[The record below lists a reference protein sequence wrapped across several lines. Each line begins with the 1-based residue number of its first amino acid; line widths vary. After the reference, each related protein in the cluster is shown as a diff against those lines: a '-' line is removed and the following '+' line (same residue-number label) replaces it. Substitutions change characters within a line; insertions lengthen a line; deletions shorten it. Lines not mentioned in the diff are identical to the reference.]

1 MFGLPLHSV
10 ALTILTVGLLAG
22 FWMVVRSRR
31 RVMAELRKSEQ
42 RYRDVVESQSE
53 MICRFLPD
61 TTLTFVNEAYCRS
74 FNKRSDELVGTK
86 WAVFLPD
93 ADRDELLRRLA
104 ACAATRERFE
114 QYQEVI
120 TPGGHTAWQRW
131 TNDAIVDDQGR
142 VVELQGVGRDVT
154 EQHQVTEALRQSHAR
169 NEALLR
175 AMPDM
180 MFVMSADGTY
190 LDWHAADRSS
200 LLVPPE
206 QFLGRRMADVM
217 PPDLVATFSRAF
229 DETLSTGQT
238 AVVEYSL
245 DIQGRLRFFET
256 RIVAFDDG
264 RRLLSIVRDI
274 TDRRITGAALRRAQQ
289 QAANAERLSWMG
301 ALAASISHEINQ
313 PLAAIEA
320 NASAGLRWMDA
331 SAPDSEVQV
340 RDVLVDIAAGAHRA
354 SAVIQRTLDLFSHQ
368 PIGRVPVHP
377 SELIDGALAAT
388 QPALRR
394 ARVAVSTDVA
404 PDLPHVHADRAMLMQ
419 VLISL
424 VSNAIDAMSA
434 VTDRSLYVEST
445 HKNDGLVTFAVED
458 TGPGLDPREAEAV
471 FTPFHSR
478 KPGHIGIGLSISRAI
493 VEAHGGVLHV
503 VPGARGARAGAR
515 FHLSV
520 PAVRAG
526 RTSAGG

>member
-1 MFGLPLHSV
+1 MG
-10 ALTILTVGLLAG
+10 G
-22 FWMVVRSRR
+22 
-31 RVMAELRKSEQ
+31 
-42 RYRDVVESQSE
+42 
-53 MICRFLPD
+53 
-61 TTLTFVNEAYCRS
+61 
-74 FNKRSDELVGTK
+74 
-86 WAVFLPD
+86 FLPD

-175 AMPDM
+175 ALPDM
-180 MFVMSADGTY
+180 MFLMSADGTY

-217 PPDLVATFSRAF
+217 PPDLVATFTQAF
-229 DETLSTGQT
+229 EETLSTGQT
-238 AVVEYSL
+238 AVVEYLPRHPWPSAV
-245 DIQGRLRFFET
+245 LRDPH
-256 RIVAFDDG
+256 RRVRRR

-274 TDRRITGAALRRAQQ
+274 TDRRITGVALRRAQQ

-368 PIGRVPVHP
+368 PIGRGPVHP
-377 SELIDGALAAT
+377 SELIEGALAAT

-394 ARVAVSTDVA
+394 ARVAVSTDV
-404 PDLPHVHADRAMLMQ
+404 
-419 VLISL
+419 
-424 VSNAIDAMSA
+424 
-434 VTDRSLYVEST
+434 
-445 HKNDGLVTFAVED
+445 
-458 TGPGLDPREAEAV
+458 PR
-471 FTPFHSR
+471 
-478 KPGHIGIGLSISRAI
+478 ISR
-493 VEAHGGVLHV
+493 
-503 VPGARGARAGAR
+503 
-515 FHLSV
+515 
-520 PAVRAG
+520 
-526 RTSAGG
+526 TSTPTAPC